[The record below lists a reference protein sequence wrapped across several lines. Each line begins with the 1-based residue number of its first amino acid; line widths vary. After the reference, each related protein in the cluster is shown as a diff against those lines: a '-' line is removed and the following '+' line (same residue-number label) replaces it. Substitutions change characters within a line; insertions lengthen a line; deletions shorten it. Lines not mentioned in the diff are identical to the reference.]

1 MKRTQEPLWTIDQ
14 LGAKAAEALALDYD
28 GPPNDR
34 VRDVP
39 DRRTIRYYTTLG
51 LIDRAAEIRGRT
63 AFYGP
68 RHLMQLAAI
77 KRLQARGLS
86 LAEVQR
92 RIVGLTDSGLAPLAR
107 LPAGLN
113 LSTATGPETTAPRPR
128 SEGSAFWKEAP
139 APLER
144 EPAPEENR
152 DDRATDTA
160 PPLQGIRLGA
170 DATLLIA
177 ATRPVDEEDLE
188 AIRKAAGPLLRLLTR
203 RGLIGPGPG
212 KEKGDR

>member
-1 MKRTQEPLWTIDQ
+1 MTRSQEPLWTIDE
-14 LGAKAAEALALDYD
+14 LGAKAAEALAFDYD

-63 AFYGP
+63 AYYGP

-92 RIVGLTDSGLAPLAR
+92 QILGLNDAGLAQLAR
-107 LPAGLN
+107 LPIGMN
-113 LSTATGPETTAPRPR
+113 LSSPGVTGSPIPSR
-128 SEGSAFWKEAP
+128 SEASAFWKVAP
-139 APLER
+139 APLKR
-144 EPAPEENR
+144 EKPAEEQSEA
-152 DDRATDTA
+152 RATATA
-160 PPLQGIRLGA
+160 PTLQGIRLGEGET
-170 DATLLIA
+170 TLLVASI
-177 ATRPVDEEDLE
+177 RPVEADDIE
-188 AIRKAAGPLLRLLTR
+188 AIRKAAEPLLKLLAR
-203 RGLIGPGPG
+203 RGLIGPLPR
-212 KEKGDR
+212 KGTGDP

>member
-1 MKRTQEPLWTIDQ
+1 MKRSQEPLWTIDE
-14 LGAKAAEALALDYD
+14 LGSKAAEALALDYA

-51 LIDRAAEIRGRT
+51 LIDRAAEMRGRT

-77 KRLQARGLS
+77 KRLQASGLS

-92 RIVGLTDSGLAPLAR
+92 RIVGLTDSGLAQLAR
-107 LPAGLN
+107 LPAGMSFTSATEPGLAPA
-113 LSTATGPETTAPRPR
+113 STR
-128 SEGSAFWKEAP
+128 SEDSAFWKVAP
-139 APLER
+139 ALLAQENV
-144 EPAPEENR
+144 PE
-152 DDRATDTA
+152 DRATDTA
-160 PPLQGIRLGA
+160 PPLLKGIRLGE

-177 ATRPVDEEDLE
+177 ATRPVDEEETE

-203 RGLIGPGPG
+203 RGLIAPRPG
-212 KEKGDR
+212 KRGDR

>member
-1 MKRTQEPLWTIDQ
+1 MGRDDQPLWTIDE
-14 LGAKAAEALALDYD
+14 LGVKAAEALAIDYD

-51 LIDRAAEIRGRT
+51 LIDRAAEMRGRT
-63 AFYGP
+63 AFYGL

-92 RIVGLTDSGLAPLAR
+92 QIVGLTDSGLAQLAR
-107 LPAGLN
+107 LPAGMN
-113 LSTATGPETTAPRPR
+113 LPSLTEQRRAHVSTP
-128 SEGSAFWKEAP
+128 SEDASFWKVAP
-139 APLER
+139 APLKKEA
-144 EPAPEENR
+144 EPEKITE
-152 DDRATDTA
+152 DRATAPA
-160 PPLQGIRLGA
+160 PPLLGIRLGE

-177 ATRPVDEEDLE
+177 PARPIDEEETE

-203 RGLIGPGPG
+203 RGLIGPRPG
-212 KEKGDR
+212 KGED